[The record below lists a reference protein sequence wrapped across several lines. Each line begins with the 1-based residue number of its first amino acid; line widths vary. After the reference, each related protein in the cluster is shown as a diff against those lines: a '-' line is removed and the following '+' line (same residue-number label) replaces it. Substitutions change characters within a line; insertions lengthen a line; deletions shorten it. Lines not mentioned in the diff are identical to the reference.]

1 MASGVDI
8 SLDQF
13 PSFSGGAPARRAI
26 AISPSMRRAAVAL
39 ILWAAASL
47 LIGGI
52 TLHHHAAVTQADMGL
67 CKRH

>member
-1 MASGVDI
+1 MESAIDI

-13 PSFSGGAPARRAI
+13 PPIGGEVPARRPI
-26 AISPSMRRAAVAL
+26 AISPSMRRAVVAL

-52 TLHHHAAVTQADMGL
+52 TLHHHATVTQPDTGL